1 MKNFSK
7 ADSSQ
12 THIFTSFPE
21 THQDQDDDMTEVLM
35 KYINFWLK
43 FAIETWYFVYQVTC
57 KRYD

>member
-21 THQDQDDDMTEVLM
+21 THQDQDDDMTEVLIINILM
-35 KYINFWLK
+35 KLNLLFKQDIFLLS
-43 FAIETWYFVYQVTC
+43 
-57 KRYD
+57 